1 MGCEMVEKD
10 NKKVYN
16 RFNTRLQNIFYNAVS
31 IEDATNQ
38 FLKYYTVYENEGKIK
53 IKEGVE

>member
-1 MGCEMVEKD
+1 MVDKD

-16 RFNTRLQNIFYNAVS
+16 KFNTRLQNIFYNAVS

-38 FLKYYTVYENEGKIK
+38 FLKYYTVYENEGKFK